1 MVFIQHHHSMKD
13 SLTLFDRIAGTPSP
27 RSNRFVPALRD
38 SSAPRSSRDGLARES
53 RARADHGARARDERV
68 VERVVERVAALRERV
83 DAIASVEDVGSYAW
97 RARRAATRRLRAVAY
112 EEAMDGR
119 ECDRDSVASV
129 VSSAGD
135 GIVEEGLVRD
145 LLRAETWRVE
155 TLPRATRLAARE
167 TTTTEEDDGA
177 LAYALYLTAYHE
189 TVCNLLELVVFANGG
204 EWMVNA
210 SDEVTAELV
219 EYCHRAATRV
229 VGDADD
235 GRDDEAMMLLER
247 VQEIEFA
254 LSMTCLGILRSVT
267 DVIADVSLGV
277 RARLLDSL
285 DVVSALATLLE
296 KKPWIRRTRDDEAAL
311 EIYTDGAWRR
321 VGKTEEW
328 DASLRVQKYEAQ
340 VWLSLRALLCDAS
353 CRRGYAWDE
362 QRKSTVLKL
371 GRYLNET
378 KMDQLPVLRDLA
390 GVLEEIR
397 ALDVTNVT
405 DASRGFILEIV
416 PSLRRAFTSKSPEYF
431 DRVAETML
439 RERFNSE
446 SPDFKRTIAEDLLE
460 ACETLSTTPRETT
473 TELETTTTTGDSN
486 AAAPVRVDIMR
497 ERRSLNDS
505 EISFDLIRALEY
517 DFTEDDPVEV
527 RTSST
532 RTRGLRRKLSPR
544 TDGRRR
550 DDPLPAFDGKIRVTH
565 DARTITTSL
574 SLRTLARGN
583 SHAWI
588 TIGALAADGFAAQL
602 RLDANRPG
610 DDDAVGYRLT
620 DAYVTIAVP

>member
-1 MVFIQHHHSMKD
+1 MRTLCA
-13 SLTLFDRIAGTPSP
+13 LTRARLA
-27 RSNRFVPALRD
+27 
-38 SSAPRSSRDGLARES
+38 LARASTMVCVRETNAS
-53 RARADHGARARDERV
+53 SNVTHRDRSRV
-68 VERVVERVAALRERV
+68 VADVAVLRETV
-83 DAIASVEDVGSYAW
+83 DSTADVEDVGSCTW
-97 RARRAATRRLRAVAY
+97 RARRAATRRLRAAAY
-112 EEAMDGR
+112 DEAIGGR
-119 ECDRDSVASV
+119 ESDRDSVASI
-129 VSSAGD
+129 VSSARD
-135 GIVEEGLVRD
+135 GVVEEGLVRD

-155 TLPRATRLAARE
+155 TLPRLARE
-167 TTTTEEDDGA
+167 ATEHDDGA

-189 TVCNLLELVVFANGG
+189 TVVCNLLELVVFANGG
-204 EWMVNA
+204 EWMVSA

-219 EYCHRAATRV
+219 DYCHRAATRV
-229 VGDADD
+229 VGDRDD
-235 GRDDEAMMLLER
+235 GIDDDEAMTLVER
-247 VQEIEFA
+247 RVEEIDFA

-267 DVIADVSLGV
+267 DVIANVSLGV

-321 VGKTEEW
+321 VGKAEEW

-353 CRRGYAWDE
+353 CRRKYAWDE
-362 QRKSTVLKL
+362 HRKSTVLKL

-378 KMDQLPVLRDLA
+378 KMDQLPVLRDLVD
-390 GVLEEIR
+390 VLEEIR
-397 ALDVTNVT
+397 ALDVTNVA

-431 DRVAETML
+431 DRVAATML
-439 RERFNSE
+439 RERFNTE
-446 SPDFKRTIAEDLLE
+446 SPDFKRAIAEDLLE
-460 ACETLSTTPRETT
+460 ACETLSTTPGETSTALETPRTT
-473 TELETTTTTGDSN
+473 TEDSN
-486 AAAPVRVDIMR
+486 TAAPVRVDIMR
-497 ERRSLNDS
+497 ERRSLSDS

-527 RTSST
+527 RTRST

-544 TDGRRR
+544 IDGRRR

-574 SLRTLARGN
+574 SLRALAHGN

-602 RLDANRPG
+602 RLDADRPG
-610 DDDAVGYRLT
+610 DAAAVGSSYRLT

>member
-1 MVFIQHHHSMKD
+1 M
-13 SLTLFDRIAGTPSP
+13 
-27 RSNRFVPALRD
+27 
-38 SSAPRSSRDGLARES
+38 
-53 RARADHGARARDERV
+53 
-68 VERVVERVAALRERV
+68 
-83 DAIASVEDVGSYAW
+83 
-97 RARRAATRRLRAVAY
+97 AY

-119 ECDRDSVASV
+119 EKDRDSVASV

-189 TVCNLLELVVFANGG
+189 TVVCNLLELVVFANGG

-210 SDEVTAELV
+210 SDEVTTELV

-235 GRDDEAMMLLER
+235 GRDDEAMTLVERR

-353 CRRGYAWDE
+353 CRRGYEWDE

-390 GVLEEIR
+390 GVLEENLAAGGCSLAAPMLSCARVGAANPMACARGSWRTCSCGARRACSLR
-397 ALDVTNVT
+397 AL
-405 DASRGFILEIV
+405 A
-416 PSLRRAFTSKSPEYF
+416 
-431 DRVAETML
+431 
-439 RERFNSE
+439 
-446 SPDFKRTIAEDLLE
+446 RTWRT
-460 ACETLSTTPRETT
+460 CS
-473 TELETTTTTGDSN
+473 
-486 AAAPVRVDIMR
+486 
-497 ERRSLNDS
+497 
-505 EISFDLIRALEY
+505 RAL
-517 DFTEDDPVEV
+517 
-527 RTSST
+527 RAKS
-532 RTRGLRRKLSPR
+532 RARKNP
-544 TDGRRR
+544 
-550 DDPLPAFDGKIRVTH
+550 PF
-565 DARTITTSL
+565 
-574 SLRTLARGN
+574 
-583 SHAWI
+583 
-588 TIGALAADGFAAQL
+588 
-602 RLDANRPG
+602 
-610 DDDAVGYRLT
+610 YRI
-620 DAYVTIAVP
+620 DEF

>member
-1 MVFIQHHHSMKD
+1 MD
-13 SLTLFDRIAGTPSP
+13 SRVDP
-27 RSNRFVPALRD
+27 RENL
-38 SSAPRSSRDGLARES
+38 
-53 RARADHGARARDERV
+53 ARARTMVRV
-68 VERVVERVAALRERV
+68 RETNASSNASSNASPRDRSRVAVDVAALRERV

-119 ECDRDSVASV
+119 EKDRDSVASV

-189 TVCNLLELVVFANGG
+189 TVVCNLLELVVFANGG

-229 VGDADD
+229 VCDADD
-235 GRDDEAMMLLER
+235 GRDDEAMTLVER
-247 VQEIEFA
+247 SVQEIEFA

-353 CRRGYAWDE
+353 CRRGYEWDE

-473 TELETTTTTGDSN
+473 ATELETTTTTTGDSN

>member
-1 MVFIQHHHSMKD
+1 MVCVRETNASSNVTHR
-13 SLTLFDRIAGTPSP
+13 DRS
-27 RSNRFVPALRD
+27 
-38 SSAPRSSRDGLARES
+38 
-53 RARADHGARARDERV
+53 RV
-68 VERVVERVAALRERV
+68 VADVAVLRETV
-83 DAIASVEDVGSYAW
+83 DSTADVEDVGSCTW
-97 RARRAATRRLRAVAY
+97 RARRAATRRLRAAAY
-112 EEAMDGR
+112 DEAIGGR
-119 ECDRDSVASV
+119 ESDRDSVASI
-129 VSSAGD
+129 VSSARD
-135 GIVEEGLVRD
+135 GVVEEGLVRD

-155 TLPRATRLAARE
+155 TLPRLARE
-167 TTTTEEDDGA
+167 ATEHDDGA

-189 TVCNLLELVVFANGG
+189 TVVCNLLELVVFANGG
-204 EWMVNA
+204 EWMVSA

-219 EYCHRAATRV
+219 DYCHRAATRV
-229 VGDADD
+229 VGDRDD
-235 GRDDEAMMLLER
+235 GIDDDEAMTLVER
-247 VQEIEFA
+247 RVEEIDFA

-267 DVIADVSLGV
+267 DVIANVSLGV

-311 EIYTDGAWRR
+311 EIYTDGTWRR
-321 VGKTEEW
+321 VGKAEEW

-353 CRRGYAWDE
+353 CRRKYAWDE
-362 QRKSTVLKL
+362 HRKSTVLKL

-378 KMDQLPVLRDLA
+378 KMDQLPVLRDLVD
-390 GVLEEIR
+390 VLEEIR
-397 ALDVTNVT
+397 ALDVTNVA

-431 DRVAETML
+431 DRVAATML
-439 RERFNSE
+439 RERFNTE
-446 SPDFKRTIAEDLLE
+446 SPDFKRAIAEDLLE
-460 ACETLSTTPRETT
+460 ACETLSTTPGETSTALETPRTT
-473 TELETTTTTGDSN
+473 TEDSN
-486 AAAPVRVDIMR
+486 TAAPVRVDIMR
-497 ERRSLNDS
+497 ERRSLSDS

-527 RTSST
+527 RTRST

-544 TDGRRR
+544 IDGRRR

-574 SLRTLARGN
+574 SLRALAHGN

-602 RLDANRPG
+602 RLDADRPG
-610 DDDAVGYRLT
+610 DAAAVGSSYRLT

>member
-1 MVFIQHHHSMKD
+1 MVCVRETNASSNVTHR
-13 SLTLFDRIAGTPSP
+13 DRS
-27 RSNRFVPALRD
+27 
-38 SSAPRSSRDGLARES
+38 
-53 RARADHGARARDERV
+53 RV
-68 VERVVERVAALRERV
+68 VADVAVLRETV
-83 DAIASVEDVGSYAW
+83 DSTADVEDVGSCTW
-97 RARRAATRRLRAVAY
+97 RARRAATRRLRAAAY
-112 EEAMDGR
+112 DEAIGGR
-119 ECDRDSVASV
+119 ESDRDSVASI
-129 VSSAGD
+129 VSSARD
-135 GIVEEGLVRD
+135 GVVEEGLVRD

-155 TLPRATRLAARE
+155 TLPRLARE
-167 TTTTEEDDGA
+167 ATEHDDGA

-189 TVCNLLELVVFANGG
+189 TVVCNLLELVVFANGG
-204 EWMVNA
+204 EWMVSA

-219 EYCHRAATRV
+219 DYCHRAATRV
-229 VGDADD
+229 VGDRDD
-235 GRDDEAMMLLER
+235 GIDDDEAMTLVER
-247 VQEIEFA
+247 RVEEIDFA

-267 DVIADVSLGV
+267 DVIANVSLGV

-321 VGKTEEW
+321 VGKAEEW

-353 CRRGYAWDE
+353 CRRKYAWDE
-362 QRKSTVLKL
+362 HRKSTVLKL

-378 KMDQLPVLRDLA
+378 KMDQLPVLRDLVH
-390 GVLEEIR
+390 VLEEIR
-397 ALDVTNVT
+397 ALDVTNVA

-431 DRVAETML
+431 DRVAATML
-439 RERFNSE
+439 RERFNTE
-446 SPDFKRTIAEDLLE
+446 SPDFKRAIAEDLLE
-460 ACETLSTTPRETT
+460 ACETLSTTPGETSTALETPRTT
-473 TELETTTTTGDSN
+473 TEDSN
-486 AAAPVRVDIMR
+486 TAAPVRVDIMR
-497 ERRSLNDS
+497 ERRSLSDS

-527 RTSST
+527 RTRST

-544 TDGRRR
+544 IDGRRR

-574 SLRTLARGN
+574 SLRALAHGN

-602 RLDANRPG
+602 RLDADRPG
-610 DDDAVGYRLT
+610 DAAAVGSSYRLT

>member
-1 MVFIQHHHSMKD
+1 MVRVRETNAPTNAS
-13 SLTLFDRIAGTPSP
+13 SNSTPRDRS
-27 RSNRFVPALRD
+27 
-38 SSAPRSSRDGLARES
+38 
-53 RARADHGARARDERV
+53 RV
-68 VERVVERVAALRERV
+68 VADVAALRETV
-83 DAIASVEDVGSYAW
+83 DSTASVEDVGSCTW

-112 EEAMDGR
+112 EEAIGGR
-119 ECDRDSVASV
+119 ERDRDSVASV
-129 VSSAGD
+129 VSSARD
-135 GIVEEGLVRD
+135 GVVEEGLVRD
-145 LLRAETWRVE
+145 VLRAETWRVE
-155 TLPRATRLAARE
+155 TLPRLAGAATER
-167 TTTTEEDDGA
+167 DDGA

-189 TVCNLLELVVFANGG
+189 TVVCNLLELVVFANGG
-204 EWMVNA
+204 EWMVSA
-210 SDEVTAELV
+210 SDEVSAELV
-219 EYCHRAATRV
+219 DYCHRAATRV
-229 VGDADD
+229 VGDRRD
-235 GRDDEAMMLLER
+235 GRDDDGMTVVER
-247 VQEIEFA
+247 RVEEIEFA

-277 RARLLDSL
+277 RARLLDTL

-321 VGKTEEW
+321 VGKAEEW

-353 CRRGYAWDE
+353 CRRKYAWDE
-362 QRKSTVLKL
+362 HRKSTVLKL

-390 GVLEEIR
+390 DALEEIR
-397 ALDVTNVT
+397 ALDVTNVA

-431 DRVAETML
+431 DRVAATML
-439 RERFNSE
+439 RERFNTE
-446 SPDFKRTIAEDLLE
+446 SPDFKRAIAEDLLE
-460 ACETLSTTPRETT
+460 ACETLSTTPGETSTALETPRTT
-473 TELETTTTTGDSN
+473 TEDSN

-497 ERRSLNDS
+497 ERRSLSDS

-527 RTSST
+527 RTRST

-544 TDGRRR
+544 IDEGRR

-574 SLRTLARGN
+574 SLRALAHGH

-602 RLDANRPG
+602 RLDAYSPG
-610 DDDAVGYRLT
+610 DAAAVGSSYRLT

>member
-1 MVFIQHHHSMKD
+1 MVCVRETNASSNVTHR
-13 SLTLFDRIAGTPSP
+13 DRS
-27 RSNRFVPALRD
+27 
-38 SSAPRSSRDGLARES
+38 
-53 RARADHGARARDERV
+53 RV
-68 VERVVERVAALRERV
+68 VADVAVLRETV
-83 DAIASVEDVGSYAW
+83 DSTADVEDVGSCTW
-97 RARRAATRRLRAVAY
+97 RARRAATRRLRAAAY
-112 EEAMDGR
+112 DEAIGGR
-119 ECDRDSVASV
+119 ESDRDSVASI
-129 VSSAGD
+129 VSSARD
-135 GIVEEGLVRD
+135 GVVEEGLVRD

-155 TLPRATRLAARE
+155 TLPRLARE
-167 TTTTEEDDGA
+167 ATEHDDGA

-189 TVCNLLELVVFANGG
+189 TVVCNLLELVVFANGG
-204 EWMVNA
+204 EWMVSA

-219 EYCHRAATRV
+219 DYCHRAATRV
-229 VGDADD
+229 VGDRDD
-235 GRDDEAMMLLER
+235 GIDDDEAMTLVER
-247 VQEIEFA
+247 RVEEIDFA

-267 DVIADVSLGV
+267 DVIANVSLGV

-321 VGKTEEW
+321 VGKAEEW

-353 CRRGYAWDE
+353 CRRKYAWDE
-362 QRKSTVLKL
+362 HRKSTVLKL

-378 KMDQLPVLRDLA
+378 KMDQLPVLRDLVD
-390 GVLEEIR
+390 VLEEIR
-397 ALDVTNVT
+397 ALDVTNVA

-431 DRVAETML
+431 DRVAATML
-439 RERFNSE
+439 RERFNTE
-446 SPDFKRTIAEDLLE
+446 SPDFKRAIAEDLLE
-460 ACETLSTTPRETT
+460 ACETLSTTPGETSTALETPRTT
-473 TELETTTTTGDSN
+473 TEDSN
-486 AAAPVRVDIMR
+486 TAAPVRVDIMR
-497 ERRSLNDS
+497 ERRSLSDS

-527 RTSST
+527 RTRST

-544 TDGRRR
+544 IDGRRR

-574 SLRTLARGN
+574 SLRALAHGN

-602 RLDANRPG
+602 RLDADRPG
-610 DDDAVGYRLT
+610 DAAAVGSSYRLT

>member
-1 MVFIQHHHSMKD
+1 MRTLCA
-13 SLTLFDRIAGTPSP
+13 LTRARLA
-27 RSNRFVPALRD
+27 
-38 SSAPRSSRDGLARES
+38 LARASTMVCVRETNAS
-53 RARADHGARARDERV
+53 SNVTHRDRSRV
-68 VERVVERVAALRERV
+68 VADVAVLRETV
-83 DAIASVEDVGSYAW
+83 DSTADVEDVGSCTW
-97 RARRAATRRLRAVAY
+97 RARRAATRRLRAAAY
-112 EEAMDGR
+112 DEAIGGR
-119 ECDRDSVASV
+119 ESDRDSVASI
-129 VSSAGD
+129 VSSARD
-135 GIVEEGLVRD
+135 GVVEEGLVRD

-155 TLPRATRLAARE
+155 TLPRLARE
-167 TTTTEEDDGA
+167 ATEHDDGA

-189 TVCNLLELVVFANGG
+189 TVVCNLLELVVFANGG
-204 EWMVNA
+204 EWMVSA

-219 EYCHRAATRV
+219 DYCHRAATRV
-229 VGDADD
+229 VGDRDD
-235 GRDDEAMMLLER
+235 GIDDDEAMTLVER
-247 VQEIEFA
+247 RVEEIDFA

-267 DVIADVSLGV
+267 DVIANVSLGV

-321 VGKTEEW
+321 VGKAEEW

-353 CRRGYAWDE
+353 CRRKYAWDE
-362 QRKSTVLKL
+362 HRKSTVLKL

-378 KMDQLPVLRDLA
+378 KMDQLPVLRDLVH
-390 GVLEEIR
+390 VLEEIR
-397 ALDVTNVT
+397 ALDVTNVA

-431 DRVAETML
+431 DRVAATML
-439 RERFNSE
+439 RERFNTE
-446 SPDFKRTIAEDLLE
+446 SPDFKRAIAEDLLE
-460 ACETLSTTPRETT
+460 ACETLSTTPGETSTALETPRTT
-473 TELETTTTTGDSN
+473 TEDSN
-486 AAAPVRVDIMR
+486 TAAPVRVDIMR
-497 ERRSLNDS
+497 ERRSLSDS

-527 RTSST
+527 RTRST

-544 TDGRRR
+544 IDGRRR

-574 SLRTLARGN
+574 SLRALAHGN

-602 RLDANRPG
+602 RLDADRPG
-610 DDDAVGYRLT
+610 DAAAVGSSYRLT

>member
-1 MVFIQHHHSMKD
+1 MVRVRETNAS
-13 SLTLFDRIAGTPSP
+13 SNASSNSTPRDRSRVIA
-27 RSNRFVPALRD
+27 D
-38 SSAPRSSRDGLARES
+38 
-53 RARADHGARARDERV
+53 
-68 VERVVERVAALRERV
+68 VAALRETV
-83 DAIASVEDVGSYAW
+83 DSTANVEDVGSCTW

-112 EEAMDGR
+112 EEAIGGR
-119 ECDRDSVASV
+119 ESDRDSVASI
-129 VSSAGD
+129 VSSARD
-135 GIVEEGLVRD
+135 GVVEEGLVRD

-155 TLPRATRLAARE
+155 TLPRATRLARAE
-167 TTTTEEDDGA
+167 TENDDGA

-189 TVCNLLELVVFANGG
+189 TVVCNLLELVVFANGG
-204 EWMVNA
+204 EWMVSA

-219 EYCHRAATRV
+219 DYCHRAATRV
-229 VGDADD
+229 VGDRDD
-235 GRDDEAMMLLER
+235 GRDDDEAMTLVER
-247 VQEIEFA
+247 RVEEIEFA

-267 DVIADVSLGV
+267 DVIEDVSLGV

-311 EIYTDGAWRR
+311 EIYTDGVWRR
-321 VGKTEEW
+321 VGKAEEW

-353 CRRGYAWDE
+353 CRRKYAWDE
-362 QRKSTVLKL
+362 HRKSTVLKL
-371 GRYLNET
+371 GRYLNEK
-378 KMDQLPVLRDLA
+378 KMDQLPVLRDLVD
-390 GVLEEIR
+390 VLEEIR
-397 ALDVTNVT
+397 ALDVTNV

-431 DRVAETML
+431 DRVAATML
-439 RERFNSE
+439 RERFNTE
-446 SPDFKRTIAEDLLE
+446 SPDFKRAIAEDLLE
-460 ACETLSTTPRETT
+460 ACETLSTTSGEASTALETPWTT
-473 TELETTTTTGDSN
+473 TEDSN

-497 ERRSLNDS
+497 ERRSLSDS

-527 RTSST
+527 RTRST

-544 TDGRRR
+544 IDRGRR

-565 DARTITTSL
+565 DARTITTSV
-574 SLRTLARGN
+574 SLRALAHGN

-602 RLDANRPG
+602 RLDADRPG
-610 DDDAVGYRLT
+610 DAAAVGSSYRLT
-620 DAYVTIAVP
+620 DVYVTIAVP

>member
-1 MVFIQHHHSMKD
+1 VRVRETNAPTNAS
-13 SLTLFDRIAGTPSP
+13 SSNASTPRDRS
-27 RSNRFVPALRD
+27 
-38 SSAPRSSRDGLARES
+38 
-53 RARADHGARARDERV
+53 RV
-68 VERVVERVAALRERV
+68 VADVAALRETV
-83 DAIASVEDVGSYAW
+83 DSTATVEDVGSCAW
-97 RARRAATRRLRAVAY
+97 RARRAATRRLRGVAY
-112 EEAMDGR
+112 EEAMGGR
-119 ECDRDSVASV
+119 ERDRESVASV
-129 VSSAGD
+129 VSSARD
-135 GIVEEGLVRD
+135 GVVEEGLVRD
-145 LLRAETWRVE
+145 LLVSETWRVE
-155 TLPRATRLAARE
+155 TLPRLAGAATARD
-167 TTTTEEDDGA
+167 DDGA

-189 TVCNLLELVVFANGG
+189 TVVCNLLELVVFANGG
-204 EWMVNA
+204 EWMVSA
-210 SDEVTAELV
+210 SDEVSAELV
-219 EYCHRAATRV
+219 DYCHRAATRV
-229 VGDADD
+229 VGDRRD
-235 GRDDEAMMLLER
+235 GRDDDDDGMTVVER
-247 VQEIEFA
+247 RVEEIEFA

-277 RARLLDSL
+277 RARLLDTL

-321 VGKTEEW
+321 VGKAEEW

-353 CRRGYAWDE
+353 CRRKYAWDE
-362 QRKSTVLKL
+362 HRKSTVLKL

-390 GVLEEIR
+390 DALEEIR
-397 ALDVTNVT
+397 ALDVTNVA

-431 DRVAETML
+431 DRVAATML
-439 RERFNSE
+439 RERFNTE
-446 SPDFKRTIAEDLLE
+446 SPDFKRAIAEDLLE
-460 ACETLSTTPRETT
+460 ACETLSTTPGETSTALETPRTT
-473 TELETTTTTGDSN
+473 TKDSN

-497 ERRSLNDS
+497 ERQSLSDS

-527 RTSST
+527 RTRST

-544 TDGRRR
+544 IDQGRR

-574 SLRTLARGN
+574 SLRALAHGN

-602 RLDANRPG
+602 RLDAHRPG
-610 DDDAVGYRLT
+610 DAAAVGASYRLT